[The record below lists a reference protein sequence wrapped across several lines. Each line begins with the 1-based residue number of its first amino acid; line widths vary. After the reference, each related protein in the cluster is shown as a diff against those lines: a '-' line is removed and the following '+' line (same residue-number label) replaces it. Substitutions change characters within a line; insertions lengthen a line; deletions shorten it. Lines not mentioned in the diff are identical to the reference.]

1 MLPSFDV
8 DSVHSLYSRLK
19 PYQLKNGNLITN
31 SYHSVDLEYVLVWL
45 SSCQVVDPE
54 EALDRVCRD
63 KSVIVCAL
71 VS

>member
-31 SYHSVDLEYVLVWL
+31 SYH
-45 SSCQVVDPE
+45 
-54 EALDRVCRD
+54 R
-63 KSVIVCAL
+63 
-71 VS
+71 